1 MDPRSAAVG
10 VVGAGLGLGVAE
22 LAAGV
27 LPDGRSPLVAV
38 AELVIRNVP
47 GGVER
52 WAIETFGRNDKAV
65 LVVGAVVVV
74 LLLGALTGA
83 LARRPLAALT
93 VAGLTVAVGCL
104 ASLRRLDSTVLDLV
118 PPLVGGGAAIVT
130 MLGLLRL
137 GAGRPAGPLS
147 PDAMG
152 RRTLLVAGS
161 AVAVAAPFAG
171 WAGQRLQRRVDAAA
185 SRAKASLPAAA
196 RPAPPLPAGAD
207 LRLDGLSPFIT
218 PNADFYRIDTALLVP
233 QVTAEDW
240 TLRIHGMVDREVT
253 FTYDELLARPLV
265 EADVTLACVSNE
277 VGGSLVGNA
286 RWLGVP
292 LRELLEE
299 AGVHD
304 DADQVVGRS
313 VDDFTVGFPTAAV
326 FDGRDAL
333 VAVGMNGEPLPVRHG
348 FPARLVVAG
357 LYGYVSATKWLKEIE
372 LTRFD
377 RYDAYWIRLDWA
389 PPAPIKVQSRI
400 DTPGNRAGAGRVAVA
415 GVAWAQGRGIDAVEV
430 RIDGGPWRRAEL
442 ADEVGPATWRQWH
455 LPWTATEG
463 RHVLEVRAT
472 AGDGEVQT
480 GELAEPFPS
489 GATGWHRRVVRVV

>member
-196 RPAPPLPAGAD
+196 RPAPPLPAGA
-207 LRLDGLSPFIT
+207 
-218 PNADFYRIDTALLVP
+218 
-233 QVTAEDW
+233 
-240 TLRIHGMVDREVT
+240 
-253 FTYDELLARPLV
+253 
-265 EADVTLACVSNE
+265 
-277 VGGSLVGNA
+277 
-286 RWLGVP
+286 
-292 LRELLEE
+292 
-299 AGVHD
+299 
-304 DADQVVGRS
+304 
-313 VDDFTVGFPTAAV
+313 
-326 FDGRDAL
+326 
-333 VAVGMNGEPLPVRHG
+333 
-348 FPARLVVAG
+348 
-357 LYGYVSATKWLKEIE
+357 
-372 LTRFD
+372 
-377 RYDAYWIRLDWA
+377 
-389 PPAPIKVQSRI
+389 
-400 DTPGNRAGAGRVAVA
+400 
-415 GVAWAQGRGIDAVEV
+415 
-430 RIDGGPWRRAEL
+430 
-442 ADEVGPATWRQWH
+442 
-455 LPWTATEG
+455 
-463 RHVLEVRAT
+463 
-472 AGDGEVQT
+472 
-480 GELAEPFPS
+480 
-489 GATGWHRRVVRVV
+489 